1 MRNFLLL
8 SLLAIFN
15 LPLIAQSGDVTP
27 ENHPMLGEYY
37 ATYEN
42 RDGSKMNYVVQITPA
57 DDNFPNSLYINN
69 LMPRY
74 QEFGSI
80 VYAYPAS
87 IVSENSVKLEL
98 WYPIEGNVDLSSI
111 SELEGECDLFLF
123 AANVIGDEISLNTNV
138 NDVSMVLSEDGKSIT
153 IDPIQKANALVVA
166 PIVEGVPRGPFVRCM
181 KLPMVMTTEEP
192 EEPTGLNNNVKSMY
206 SVYPTVTDGE
216 LNISGFGGT
225 AFVYDVNGN
234 MVQALDCSNNTRF
247 DLSALNS
254 GNYILKLNTAT
265 VKIII
270 E

>member
-74 QEFGSI
+74 QENGSVFMAI
-80 VYAYPAS
+80 PAE
-87 IVSENSVKLEL
+87 IVSENEINLEL
-98 WYPIEGNVDLSSI
+98 GIKIEDNVDLGSYPEIGKVCSLYLFGAQASNNDTIVKLREFYIPMILSKEDNSI
-111 SELEGECDLFLF
+111 LISP
-123 AANVIGDEISLNTNV
+123 NNEINL
-138 NDVSMVLSEDGKSIT
+138 
-153 IDPIQKANALVVA
+153 LVVV
-166 PIVEGVPRGPFVRCM
+166 PIYGPLPGKPFLRRM

-216 LNISGFGGT
+216 LNIFGFGGT

>member
-15 LPLIAQSGDVTP
+15 LPLMAQNRDVTP

-57 DDNFPNSLYINN
+57 DENFPNSLYINN
-69 LMPRY
+69 LMPRF
-74 QEFGSI
+74 QESGS
-80 VYAYPAS
+80 VPYSTPAT
-87 IVSENSVKLEL
+87 IVSENTVNIDLA
-98 WYPIEGNVDLSSI
+98 YVIEGNVDLTSHPEVGQVCNLYLLGALI
-111 SELEGECDLFLF
+111 LK
-123 AANVIGDEISLNTNV
+123 
-138 NDVSMVLSEDGKSIT
+138 NDTILREYEEFVPMVLSDDGKTIT
-153 IDPIQKANALVVA
+153 VNSTENMNALVVV
-166 PIVEGVPRGPFVRCM
+166 PIYGPVPSGPFARCV
-181 KLPMVMTTEEP
+181 KLPLVMTT
-192 EEPTGLNNNVKSMY
+192 EEPTGLNNSVRNMY

-216 LNISGFGGT
+216 LNISGFDGT
-225 AFVYDVNGN
+225 AFVYDVNGS

-247 DLSALNS
+247 DLSALKS

-265 VKIII
+265 VKIIR

>member
-42 RDGSKMNYVVQITPA
+42 RDGSKMNYAVQITPA

-69 LMPRY
+69 LIPRF
-74 QEFGSI
+74 QESGSTP
-80 VYAYPAS
+80 YSTPAT
-87 IVSENSVKLEL
+87 IVSENTVNVEL
-98 WYPIEGNVDLSSI
+98 GYMIEGNVDLTSYPEVGQVCNLYLLGALVIKSDTI
-111 SELEGECDLFLF
+111 LRENEL
-123 AANVIGDEISLNTNV
+123 VV
-138 NDVSMVLSEDGKSIT
+138 PMVLSDDGKTIT
-153 IDPIQKANALVVA
+153 VNSTENMNAMVVVPIYG
-166 PIVEGVPRGPFVRCM
+166 PVPSGPFARCV
-181 KLPMVMTTEEP
+181 KLPLVMTTEEP

-247 DLSALNS
+247 DLSALKS

-265 VKIII
+265 VKIIR

>member
-8 SLLAIFN
+8 SLWAIFN

-42 RDGSKMNYVVQITPA
+42 RDGSKKDYIVQITPG
-57 DDNFPNSLYINN
+57 NESFPNHLFVSNI
-69 LMPRY
+69 MPRY
-74 QEFGSI
+74 QENGSI
-80 VYAYPAS
+80 VYSTPAQ
-87 IVSENSVKLEL
+87 IVSENTINLRFAF
-98 WYPIEGNVDLSSI
+98 YFEGNVDLTSHP
-111 SELEGECDLFLF
+111 EVGQVCNLYLLGAL
-123 AANVIGDEISLNTNV
+123 VIN
-138 NDVSMVLSEDGKSIT
+138 NDTILREYEEFVPMILSDDGKTIT
-153 IDPIQKANALVVA
+153 VNPTENINAMVVVPIYG
-166 PIVEGVPRGPFVRCM
+166 PVPSGPFARCV
-181 KLPMVMTTEEP
+181 KLPLVMTTEEP